1 MGSLREIDLVKSQ
14 SAYSN
19 VYNILGLALASN
31 TFSFNSSFDFPTTEK
46 KVLTNSFF
54 PHFWIPWFWK
64 FRIHKPV
71 YVAYTN
77 WMVKHSCFIQAL
89 KTDPGFGRKK
99 CGCAHGGF

>member
-46 KVLTNSFF
+46 KNLTNSFF
-54 PHFWIPWFWK
+54 LIFGFHDSENLESINVSMLHIRTEWSKI
-64 FRIHKPV
+64 
-71 YVAYTN
+71 
-77 WMVKHSCFIQAL
+77 SCFISAEN
-89 KTDPGFGRKK
+89 
-99 CGCAHGGF
+99 